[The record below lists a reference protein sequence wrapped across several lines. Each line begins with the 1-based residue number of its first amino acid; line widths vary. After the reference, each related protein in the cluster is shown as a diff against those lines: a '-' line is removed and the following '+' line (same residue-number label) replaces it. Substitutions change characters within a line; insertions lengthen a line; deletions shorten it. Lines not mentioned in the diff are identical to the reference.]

1 MYVSQGVGMGLI
13 ARKLNQMS
21 IPTMRNSQWSV
32 ATLNSIIRNPVYY
45 GAIAFQRRPEKKV
58 RKDGIVRR
66 TRPRVDRSEWT
77 LAEGKHEGI
86 ITKET
91 WEKAIE
97 ILQGRTHPPA
107 PKGVIVNPLV
117 GLIRC
122 GMCGRLMVRR
132 PYNSPDRPPGLIC
145 QAPTCN
151 NVSSPLEI
159 VEEKILEGLK
169 IWLEKYKAQWESNM
183 PQNIPSKK
191 ESALQIKENIVQD
204 LEKNCMNYTNKTTIY
219 MTY

>member
-1 MYVSQGVGMGLI
+1 MAPSLFNGD
-13 ARKLNQMS
+13 RK
-21 IPTMRNSQWSV
+21 RK
-32 ATLNSIIRNPVYY
+32 Y
-45 GAIAFQRRPEKKV
+45 GKT
-58 RKDGIVRR
+58 GIVRR

-107 PKGVIVNPLV
+107 PKGVIVNPLA

-132 PYNSPDRPPGLIC
+132 PYNSPERPPGLIC

-159 VEEKILEGLK
+159 VEEKNIRRFKDLVRK
-169 IWLEKYKAQWESNM
+169 I
-183 PQNIPSKK
+183 
-191 ESALQIKENIVQD
+191 
-204 LEKNCMNYTNKTTIY
+204 
-219 MTY
+219 